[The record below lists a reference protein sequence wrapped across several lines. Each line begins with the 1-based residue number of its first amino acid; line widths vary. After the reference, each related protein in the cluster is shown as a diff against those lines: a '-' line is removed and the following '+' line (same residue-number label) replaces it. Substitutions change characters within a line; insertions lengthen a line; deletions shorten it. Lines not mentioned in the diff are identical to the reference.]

1 MTILCWYSKS
11 TFSDSREKI
20 KKFLQSELDVFI
32 SQNME
37 KYFEVVQNRIESESE
52 IEDSAVLVKA
62 LDKFCKK
69 LQTANILT
77 PRNDFTS

>member
-1 MTILCWYSKS
+1 
-11 TFSDSREKI
+11 
-20 KKFLQSELDVFI
+20 
-32 SQNME
+32 ME
-37 KYFEVVQNRIESESE
+37 KYFEVMQTRIESENE

-62 LDKFCKK
+62 LDKFCRK